1 MPKVSLIVP
10 TYNVEQYLVE
20 CMESITN
27 QTLEDIEVIC
37 INDGS
42 TDGSLSI
49 LQSYADKDKRIIIV
63 DKENGGYGIG
73 MNIGLEMAT
82 GEYIGIVE
90 PDDFVPVNMFGN
102 LYDIAK
108 GNNLDFVK
116 ADFYRFERATNGD
129 MFLTYNHL
137 SKKEEDYNVVFNP
150 SETPEAIRW
159 IMNTWSG
166 IYKREFLIK
175 NNIRHNETPGASYQ
189 DTGFATLVT
198 LLSKKMCFLEGHYY
212 KYRKDNEGSS
222 VKSNRKYKCI
232 VDEFIWLRSRLKEL
246 GCDSDVDEAF
256 FKETRLRAFFW
267 NYSRLS
273 EEYQEKFLHLEY
285 VKKAALDFDE
295 SVLGYKIPDKEM
307 KLKILSGD
315 TEIREIENRKQS
327 EYIEQYDELL
337 KILQAYKK
345 IVIVCSGKYGQSI
358 YRLIKAADCK
368 AGIYV
373 CDNFTRG
380 KMKEF
385 DERYIFSVEETVAA
399 NKEACFI
406 IANSNL
412 GSELRKQ
419 VIGLGAEEK
428 DIYLYERN
436 FISGNVGA
444 LYNIIKKCED
454 SN

>member
-166 IYKREFLIK
+166 IYKREFLNK
-175 NNIRHNETPGASYQ
+175 WNLRHNETPGASFQ
-189 DTGFATLVT
+189 DNGFWFQTFVFATRAMIIDKPYYMNRRDNPNSSVKNMQKVFCVNVEYDHIKDVLIEHPETWNRFKSYYT
-198 LLSKKMCFLEGHYY
+198 LKRFHNCLTTLRRIDNSCKLDYVNRFSKEMKRAYQLDEIDEELFTAAERDNIKLLINQPNMYYKLKALPMNNGSTNINNNFKQVKTELDKIKRSHAYKVGKMIMYFPSKFKSFAKRVYRKIN
-212 KYRKDNEGSS
+212 KYRKG
-222 VKSNRKYKCI
+222 
-232 VDEFIWLRSRLKEL
+232 
-246 GCDSDVDEAF
+246 
-256 FKETRLRAFFW
+256 
-267 NYSRLS
+267 
-273 EEYQEKFLHLEY
+273 Y
-285 VKKAALDFDE
+285 VKNE
-295 SVLGYKIPDKEM
+295 
-307 KLKILSGD
+307 
-315 TEIREIENRKQS
+315 
-327 EYIEQYDELL
+327 
-337 KILQAYKK
+337 
-345 IVIVCSGKYGQSI
+345 
-358 YRLIKAADCK
+358 
-368 AGIYV
+368 
-373 CDNFTRG
+373 
-380 KMKEF
+380 
-385 DERYIFSVEETVAA
+385 
-399 NKEACFI
+399 
-406 IANSNL
+406 
-412 GSELRKQ
+412 
-419 VIGLGAEEK
+419 
-428 DIYLYERN
+428 
-436 FISGNVGA
+436 
-444 LYNIIKKCED
+444 
-454 SN
+454 

>member
-10 TYNVEQYLVE
+10 TYNVEQYLVK

-73 MNIGLEMAT
+73 MNIGLEIAT

-166 IYKREFLIK
+166 IYKREFLNK
-175 NNIRHNETPGASYQ
+175 WNIRHNETPGASFQ
-189 DTGFATLVT
+189 DNGFWFQTFVFATRAMIIDKPYYMNRRDNPNSSVKNMQKVFCVNVEYDHIKDVLIEHPETWNRFKSYYT
-198 LLSKKMCFLEGHYY
+198 LKRFHNCLTTLHRIDNSCKLDYVNRFSKEMKRAYQLDEIDEELFTAAERDNIKLLINQPNMYYKLKALPMNNGSTNINNNFKQVKTELDKIKRSHAYKVGKMIMYFPSKFKSFAKRVYRKIN
-212 KYRKDNEGSS
+212 KYRKG
-222 VKSNRKYKCI
+222 
-232 VDEFIWLRSRLKEL
+232 
-246 GCDSDVDEAF
+246 
-256 FKETRLRAFFW
+256 
-267 NYSRLS
+267 
-273 EEYQEKFLHLEY
+273 Y
-285 VKKAALDFDE
+285 VKNE
-295 SVLGYKIPDKEM
+295 
-307 KLKILSGD
+307 
-315 TEIREIENRKQS
+315 
-327 EYIEQYDELL
+327 
-337 KILQAYKK
+337 
-345 IVIVCSGKYGQSI
+345 
-358 YRLIKAADCK
+358 
-368 AGIYV
+368 
-373 CDNFTRG
+373 
-380 KMKEF
+380 
-385 DERYIFSVEETVAA
+385 
-399 NKEACFI
+399 
-406 IANSNL
+406 
-412 GSELRKQ
+412 
-419 VIGLGAEEK
+419 
-428 DIYLYERN
+428 
-436 FISGNVGA
+436 
-444 LYNIIKKCED
+444 
-454 SN
+454 